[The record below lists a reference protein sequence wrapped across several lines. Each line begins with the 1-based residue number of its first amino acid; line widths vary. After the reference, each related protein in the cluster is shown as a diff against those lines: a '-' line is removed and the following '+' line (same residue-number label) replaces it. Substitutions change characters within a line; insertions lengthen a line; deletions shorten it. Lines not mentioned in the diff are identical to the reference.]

1 MIKTIH
7 IIGLL
12 ALLLLTPTQVQSF
25 QPFPDTGQ
33 TMCYDASHNEVS
45 CDTIAPGDPYY
56 GQDAHYQP
64 RLPRSYTKLGH
75 GGTVLPDNALHV
87 DDGGPW
93 MMTRDNVTGLI
104 WEIKTK
110 DNKNEQYNWQGAQ
123 EAFVAGLNNAVFA
136 GFDDWRMPS
145 REELAS
151 LLHRGTHNPTIDTCF
166 FPNTVLSYYWSA
178 TTYAYATVGRSS
190 AWSAD
195 FRNGQV
201 LRSYKF
207 GPQNVR
213 AVRSGHS
220 LISNFVDN
228 KDGTVIDTATG
239 LMWQKCPYGQTWDEA
254 QDACTGSATN
264 LNWQQALKAAEN
276 LKLAGYDDWRLPN
289 INELQTLV
297 DETVYSPAL
306 DTNFFPNKSSG
317 YWSSTTRDCGT
328 QGAWRVDF
336 AYGGL
341 HYPFKPYSTF
351 LSVRA
356 VRGGYSDIGS
366 FDPLRL
372 VFSDISDQTINE
384 PFEVEI
390 SIRRG
395 NFIATDINGPLN
407 ISASVGRVQTSE
419 PVVLKNG
426 TWTGSATMLNCSESV
441 HLSASGQGTA
451 GTSPSFVVAGC
462 EIQHLGSL
470 KGQVYLRGQI
480 LLPDVAIDVHRVVGD
495 GYEST
500 PVKSAY
506 TNEYGMFL
514 MLGLN
519 PGQYLIKASNSGLNG
534 SAYAIVQP
542 NQINSSVSIHLREAK
557 KKPLLVVHGIMGSTT
572 EEQPQRLRD
581 KSIFPKMPK
590 KKPAEIQDLHFL
602 DPTILMGTERP
613 VKLTEFMNDYEDDYA
628 VYKVVWDWR
637 VDLNEA
643 WEKYL
648 KPIIDQAKRETDNES
663 VDIVAHSMGG
673 LLVRTYMQDDAYD
686 HDIDKFVMLGTPNKG
701 SSNTY
706 MIEEGANPSI
716 VDTITGSYFFNPQ
729 FYYRTLMNELENQGV
744 YNTTFEPLLE
754 LSPTRLQIKKFIND
768 EIPTINQLAP
778 TYPFLVDKKDD
789 RHKAECSDNKFLDDL
804 NNTLPFMKS
813 RFDSTKARLFLSKE
827 KQNTIYTINVRNIT
841 DNSEDCCPDK
851 IYPSG
856 YVVPRPW
863 YPGDLINYIDQWK
876 KGDGTVLADE
886 AAEPFREMGDD
897 IVVTGNFG
905 DHSGMFGNENIKQQV
920 YEFLTGKELTSK
932 VMERSTML
940 LSEKELSEDQS
951 MLKMSI
957 MGDVQPLISDESGR
971 AAGVDPSTLSMV
983 EELGQIQFSTYSGGS
998 YLIMEDIEAALYTV
1012 HLHGWENAS
1021 FRIEL
1026 EYIAGDVHVSE
1037 VVTGFHVDGITEF
1050 QIDLSQ
1056 AGENDIIIPPLE
1068 APASVNSYEQGGN
1081 TIISWNMATDPRV
1094 IGYRVYAKN
1103 PAWPDFRFIGTTAG
1117 DMFNPGHAWNDSGQ
1131 EVDWRYMVVS
1141 ESSNDILSF
1150 YQGVAFNRTPTFLI
1164 MDSDGQSIGGDFQN
1178 AIPGEAFLF
1187 QVIGGSG
1194 DFEILAYVDDELL
1207 PPDTI
1212 TQLGN
1217 GEYSLITAEE
1227 EVVEIYIKDT
1237 LTNQKSFFMISLFHE
1252 KLESVNPGQGIHGQD
1267 LQVEIKGSGFNEDTR
1282 IALIPDT
1289 RKEPSI
1295 GSVTTPGFARDVM
1308 VIDNIA
1314 YIADGTAGLLVID
1327 VKHPSLPVIIGS
1339 VATPGSAHDV
1349 MVVGNIAY
1357 IADWSGGLQVIDVS
1371 NPHLPAIIGSV
1382 ATPGMSTGVSVV
1394 GDTAFIQARVSPFG
1408 DDGGYLHIVDIS
1420 NPSSPTI
1427 IGTLDTPGE
1436 SLEYPGEVCGMT
1448 VVANI
1453 AYVGDYTSLLI
1464 IDVSDLSLPEIIG
1477 SVDTPGSARDVM
1489 VVDNT
1494 AYVADGA
1501 GGLQVIDVS
1510 NPHLPEIIGS
1520 IATPGS
1526 ADQAAQGVMVIG
1538 NTAYIADGSGGLQVI
1553 DVSNPHSPEIIGSV
1567 ATPGSARQVMVVD
1580 NTAYVADGAGGLQ
1593 VIDVRSA
1600 FYNAIIGSLET
1611 PGTAHNVVVTDN
1623 TAYIPDGDWFMQ
1635 QGDFQIID
1643 ISNPTSPEII
1653 GSLEIP
1659 EYAHCAKDVSIVGEK
1674 AYLIYGY
1681 KHTVNDVPHVEGG
1694 LLVIDV
1700 SIPSSPVIIGSVQTP
1715 GDARGVTVVGDT
1727 AYIIDDGEWNNSAL
1741 QIIDVSEPF
1750 SPVIIGSVEIPGG
1763 GYDRRGVTVVGDTA
1777 YVTSWSAGLQIID
1790 VSVPSSPVI
1799 IGSADTPGSA
1809 QGVTMVGNTAYVA
1822 DGSGGLQIIDVS
1834 IPSVPAIIGSA
1845 ATPGSAR
1852 DVMVIDN
1859 IAYVA
1864 DGSKGLLM
1872 IDVSIPSSPVIIGS
1886 VPTRL
1891 HARGVTVIGDT
1902 AYIADDEYGLTIVSV
1917 PREIESVN
1925 VVNASTI
1932 NVTLPSPYMPGN
1944 YTIRV
1949 FNDQGEWSEL
1959 PGVVHFSDLETNQ
1972 YTVTFLDHDESAL
1985 KVETVLHGCDAT
1997 APEAPTREGHAFTG
2011 WDKVFDTITEDLTVT
2026 AMYDKLT
2033 YHVIYTSAG
2042 NGTINGPTPQTVT
2055 HGDSSEPVTAQPDT
2069 GYHFVQWSDG
2079 STANPRTDTN
2089 VTADI
2094 TVTAVFD
2101 YVKGD
2106 VNLDGKVNM
2115 KDAIL
2120 LIQYAA
2126 GLADLTDAQKKRGN
2140 ICGHENDNN
2149 VGMADAIL
2157 IFGIIARSH

>member
-451 GTSPSFVVAGC
+451 GNSPSFVVAGC

-470 KGQVYLRGQI
+470 KGQVYLKGQI

-590 KKPAEIQDLHFL
+590 KKPASMQDLHFL

-648 KPIIDQAKRETDNES
+648 KPIIDQAKRETGNES

-673 LLVRTYMQDDAYD
+673 LLVRAYMQDDSYD
-686 HDIDKFVMLGTPNKG
+686 HDIDKFVMLGTPNQG

-706 MIEEGANPSI
+706 MIEEG
-716 VDTITGSYFFNPQ
+716 GNPQ
-729 FYYRTLMNELENQGV
+729 LVDKIAPGLATFYHNTLIIEMIRQG
-744 YNTTFEPLLE
+744 YDLPIDE
-754 LSPTRLQIKKFIND
+754 IKIRNFIND
-768 EIPTINQLAP
+768 EIPTVNQLAP
-778 TYPFLVDKKDD
+778 TYPFLSNVYDILIEAK
-789 RHKAECSDNKFLDDL
+789 CSQNKFLKTL
-804 NNTLPFMKS
+804 NNNLSSKKDTFEN
-813 RFDSTKARLFLSKE
+813 TKTRLFLSNK
-827 KQNTIYTINVRNIT
+827 KDTIYSINVIDTSGYGCFR
-841 DNSEDCCPDK
+841 SL
-851 IYPSG
+851 YPSG
-856 YVVPRPW
+856 KIFKRPF
-863 YPGDLINYIDQWK
+863 YDIRNKAFIDQWK

-983 EELGQIQFSTYSGGS
+983 DELGQIQFSTYSGGS
-998 YLIMEDIEAALYTV
+998 YLIVEDIEAAIYTV
-1012 HLHGWENAS
+1012 HLHGWENAA

-1037 VVTGFHVDGITEF
+1037 VVTGFHVDGISEF

-1068 APASVNSYEQGGN
+1068 APASVNSYEQEGN
-1081 TIISWNMATDPRV
+1081 TIVSWNMVTDPRV

-1103 PAWPDFRFIGTTAG
+1103 PAWPDFRFIGFAVG
-1117 DMFNPGHAWNDSGQ
+1117 DMFNSGHAWNDSGQ

-1150 YQGVAFNRTPTFLI
+1150 YQGVAFNRTPSFLI
-1164 MDSDGQSIGGDFQN
+1164 MDSDGQSIGGDFQHV
-1178 AIPGEAFLF
+1178 IPGEAFLF

-1217 GEYSLITAEE
+1217 GEYSLITSEKGIA
-1227 EVVEIYIKDT
+1227 EIYIRDT
-1237 LTNQKSFFMISLFHE
+1237 LTNQNSFFMVSIFQEEDDPDPADPIILTHTGPGTSFTGQWTLVTAPDAFQDESMVTQENGASFTFDTGHTGCRTVSLWWSQVPERHDAVPVEIYDDITLLDTVYVNQQAGGGQWQELGTYFFDHGAVIVVISDTSTHTTCVDALQTTAADVCQTVSQVLVPGWNLLTPVHQAAVPMTASLWAADMDSQGAQITRVQKWDCTGWQSYSPGAPFGDFAIDPGRGYFVFNQAQNPTSW
-1252 KLESVNPGQGIHGQD
+1252 ESTGMPIPCPMTYEFTAGWNLMGFPLGLHPTASELAEAINTQQDHVTRIQKWDGSGWQSYSPGAPFGSFDITPGQGYFLFSSQPQASYTQNCNG
-1267 LQVEIKGSGFNEDTR
+1267 
-1282 IALIPDT
+1282 
-1289 RKEPSI
+1289 
-1295 GSVTTPGFARDVM
+1295 
-1308 VIDNIA
+1308 
-1314 YIADGTAGLLVID
+1314 DG
-1327 VKHPSLPVIIGS
+1327 P
-1339 VATPGSAHDV
+1339 
-1349 MVVGNIAY
+1349 
-1357 IADWSGGLQVIDVS
+1357 
-1371 NPHLPAIIGSV
+1371 
-1382 ATPGMSTGVSVV
+1382 
-1394 GDTAFIQARVSPFG
+1394 
-1408 DDGGYLHIVDIS
+1408 
-1420 NPSSPTI
+1420 
-1427 IGTLDTPGE
+1427 
-1436 SLEYPGEVCGMT
+1436 VCG
-1448 VVANI
+1448 
-1453 AYVGDYTSLLI
+1453 
-1464 IDVSDLSLPEIIG
+1464 
-1477 SVDTPGSARDVM
+1477 
-1489 VVDNT
+1489 
-1494 AYVADGA
+1494 AYVAPDVWKEFDCYNLAAIGKTTGA
-1501 GGLQVIDVS
+1501 DPFTPSWELIGGYWQWGRKGPDPGQWYDTNTPNFAHGPTGPGSSEANSEAISGWDSSDAPNGAWSDSSKTANDPCPAGYRVPTKAQWEGVDDNNTQSTVGTWS
-1510 NPHLPEIIGS
+1510 SSPGNPTNYSAALFFGDKLMLPAAGDRLSASGPLYDRGS
-1520 IATPGS
+1520 IGAYWGS
-1526 ADQAAQGVMVIG
+1526 SE
-1538 NTAYIADGSGGLQVI
+1538 NSGG
-1553 DVSNPHSPEIIGSV
+1553 
-1567 ATPGSARQVMVVD
+1567 
-1580 NTAYVADGAGGLQ
+1580 GAWRLY
-1593 VIDVRSA
+1593 
-1600 FYNAIIGSLET
+1600 FYS
-1611 PGTAHNVVVTDN
+1611 
-1623 TAYIPDGDWFMQ
+1623 
-1635 QGDFQIID
+1635 
-1643 ISNPTSPEII
+1643 
-1653 GSLEIP
+1653 
-1659 EYAHCAKDVSIVGEK
+1659 
-1674 AYLIYGY
+1674 
-1681 KHTVNDVPHVEGG
+1681 
-1694 LLVIDV
+1694 
-1700 SIPSSPVIIGSVQTP
+1700 
-1715 GDARGVTVVGDT
+1715 
-1727 AYIIDDGEWNNSAL
+1727 
-1741 QIIDVSEPF
+1741 
-1750 SPVIIGSVEIPGG
+1750 GG
-1763 GYDRRGVTVVGDTA
+1763 GGTSYGNRRDGR
-1777 YVTSWSAGLQIID
+1777 
-1790 VSVPSSPVI
+1790 SVRC
-1799 IGSADTPGSA
+1799 
-1809 QGVTMVGNTAYVA
+1809 VA
-1822 DGSGGLQIIDVS
+1822 
-1834 IPSVPAIIGSA
+1834 
-1845 ATPGSAR
+1845 
-1852 DVMVIDN
+1852 
-1859 IAYVA
+1859 
-1864 DGSKGLLM
+1864 
-1872 IDVSIPSSPVIIGS
+1872 
-1886 VPTRL
+1886 
-1891 HARGVTVIGDT
+1891 
-1902 AYIADDEYGLTIVSV
+1902 E
-1917 PREIESVN
+1917 
-1925 VVNASTI
+1925 
-1932 NVTLPSPYMPGN
+1932 
-1944 YTIRV
+1944 
-1949 FNDQGEWSEL
+1949 
-1959 PGVVHFSDLETNQ
+1959 
-1972 YTVTFLDHDESAL
+1972 
-1985 KVETVLHGCDAT
+1985 
-1997 APEAPTREGHAFTG
+1997 
-2011 WDKVFDTITEDLTVT
+2011 
-2026 AMYDKLT
+2026 
-2033 YHVIYTSAG
+2033 
-2042 NGTINGPTPQTVT
+2042 
-2055 HGDSSEPVTAQPDT
+2055 
-2069 GYHFVQWSDG
+2069 
-2079 STANPRTDTN
+2079 
-2089 VTADI
+2089 
-2094 TVTAVFD
+2094 
-2101 YVKGD
+2101 
-2106 VNLDGKVNM
+2106 
-2115 KDAIL
+2115 
-2120 LIQYAA
+2120 
-2126 GLADLTDAQKKRGN
+2126 
-2140 ICGHENDNN
+2140 
-2149 VGMADAIL
+2149 
-2157 IFGIIARSH
+2157 